1 MICGDVLTAQ
11 RPGHNIA
18 FWELTSMPQ
27 AADQDAVGQQETVDA
42 AVEMRRIRNQIR
54 QRRAHASLSGRS
66 ESISPG
72 DRARLRHYLHLARQ
86 YRQVKELPFESPT
99 PIIGPFV
106 ARFRALWNSIAC
118 KWHVRRILAQQN
130 AYNRAVFDLLA
141 SLLAEIDG
149 LDVMIDE
156 QAQLLQEHEIWRQD
170 MEYWRTSVDSRP
182 RAVGTTE
189 SARAPKQNAAR
200 QDDGGAGAS
209 PTT

>member
-1 MICGDVLTAQ
+1 
-11 RPGHNIA
+11 
-18 FWELTSMPQ
+18 MPQ
-27 AADQDAVGQQETVDA
+27 SADQDTVGQQETLDA

-54 QRRAHASLSGRS
+54 QRRAYTSLSRRS

-86 YRQVKELPFESPT
+86 YRQVKELPFESAT
-99 PIIGPFV
+99 PIIGPLV

-170 MEYWRTSVDSRP
+170 MEYWRTSVDRIP
-182 RAVGTTE
+182 GAVDSTE